1 MNWLVFSRYLWIGWY
16 LVDTYEDFVGF
27 NDMQIL
33 SVKCLC
39 LFINSHYF
47 CHRGIAKNVLDHY
60 EKKMLLA
67 MTMSFVWFPEV
78 GTGRGLQKR
87 EKQTSYIVNPVC
99 FSYSSC
105 NFPLVHQGAGKLAMS
120 CSHKQILKILMSSH
134 QLITN

>member
-1 MNWLVFSRYLWIGWY
+1 MNWLVFSRYIWIGWY

-39 LFINSHYF
+39 FFINSHYF

-67 MTMSFVWFPEV
+67 MTMSLFDF
-78 GTGRGLQKR
+78 QKSER
-87 EKQTSYIVNPVC
+87 KEACRKEKNKTSCIVNPVC

>member
-1 MNWLVFSRYLWIGWY
+1 MNWLVFSRYISIGWY

-39 LFINSHYF
+39 FFINSHYF

-87 EKQTSYIVNPVC
+87 EQQTSYIVNPVC

-105 NFPLVHQGAGKLAMS
+105 NFSS
-120 CSHKQILKILMSSH
+120 CSSRCRKIGNVLQSQANLKILMSSH